1 MGEPVL
7 YRRVMSGRDAWSL
20 PLRAVL
26 RVCSGCYGLGVRLR
40 NRRYD
45 RAGAVGRVAVPVFS
59 VGNVTTGGTGKTP
72 LVIELAQLLEHRGRR
87 VAVLSRGYKAVADQP
102 ADELLLVSRRL
113 PGLVCVGDP
122 DRLTAAG
129 RVIEDHGVDA
139 IVLDDA
145 FQHRRLARDL
155 DVVVVDATCPFG
167 YGHLLPRG
175 LLREP
180 LTGLRRADLIAVT
193 RADLIEADAL
203 AALHDR
209 LAELAPRALRVSC
222 RHTPAGLFELD
233 GRSADPSVELT
244 GRVLCCSAIGNADA
258 FEATVRRAGG
268 DVRAHLRWPDHHR
281 YDRADLDRL
290 AAEAGHC
297 RAELLVTTEK
307 DAVKLAELS
316 YDWPIRVLALRI
328 EIDFVDD
335 GGTIVEQALD
345 RVLSDF
351 PTV

>member
-7 YRRVMSGRDAWSL
+7 YRRVMAGRDVWSL

-26 RVCSGCYGLGVRLR
+26 RACSACYGLGVRLR

-45 RAGAVGRVAVPVFS
+45 RAGAVGRVGVPVVS

-72 LVIELAQLLEHRGRR
+72 LVIELARLLEQRGRR
-87 VAVLSRGYKAVADQP
+87 VAVLSRGYKADGDRP

-122 DRLTAAG
+122 DRLGAAR
-129 RVIEDHGVDA
+129 RVIDGHGVDA

-145 FQHRRLARDL
+145 FQHRRVGRDL

-167 YGHLLPRG
+167 YGHVLPRG

-180 LTGLRRADLIAVT
+180 LTGLRRADLIVVT

-209 LAELAPRALRVSC
+209 LAELAPQADRVNC
-222 RHTPAGLFELD
+222 RHKPTGLFELD
-233 GRSADPSVELT
+233 GRPADPPADLT
-244 GRVLCCSAIGNADA
+244 GAVLCFSAIGNADG
-258 FEATVRRAGG
+258 FEETVHRAGG
-268 DVRAHLRWPDHHR
+268 DVRTHLRWPDHHR
-281 YDRADLDRL
+281 YDRADLNRL
-290 AAEAGHC
+290 STEAHRC
-297 RAELLVTTEK
+297 NVKLLVTTEK

-316 YDWPIRVLALRI
+316 YDWPVRVLALRI
-328 EIDFVDD
+328 EIDFLDD
-335 GGTIVEQALD
+335 GGTIVERALD
-345 RVLSDF
+345 RVLSEF
-351 PTV
+351 GTV